1 MNAILDR
8 PLLRLSGGTL
18 TLGSLLAAALII
30 LFAMVLARLTTQA
43 LGRVLRGRGLAD
55 PARFAVSRLAGYA
68 VAVLG
73 TLVAVGSVG
82 FNLDALVA
90 GSAILMVGIGFGL
103 QKVAENFISGLI
115 LLVEQ
120 PVRKGDFVRV
130 GDAFGWIEEIGM
142 RATRVLT
149 RDEVTIIVP
158 NSELVSSQVV
168 NHSTPTPRLR
178 LSVSVGV
185 AYGSDAP
192 KVRDTL
198 LAVARAAS
206 GLLLADPPPEVRF
219 DEFGESSLDFAL
231 LVWISNPADD
241 RRVASE
247 LRFAI
252 ERAFRENGITIPFP
266 QRDLHLKSGFEAVC
280 AAEPRPR

>member
-1 MNAILDR
+1 V
-8 PLLRLSGGTL
+8 
-18 TLGSLLAAALII
+18 
-30 LFAMVLARLTTQA
+30 VLAGLTTRA
-43 LGRVLRGRGLAD
+43 LERVLRGRGLAE
-55 PARFAVSRLAGYA
+55 PARLAVSRLAGYA

-73 TLVAVGSVG
+73 TLVAAGSVG
-82 FNLDALVA
+82 FDLDALVA
-90 GSAILMVGIGFGL
+90 GSAILRVGIGFGL

-130 GDAFGWIEEIGM
+130 GHAFGWIEEIGM

-158 NSELVSSQVV
+158 NSELVTSQVV

-192 KVRDTL
+192 KVRDVL
-198 LAVARAAS
+198 LEVARAS
-206 GLLLADPPPEVRF
+206 DRLLPEPPPDVRF
-219 DEFGESSLDFAL
+219 DAFGESSLDFAL

-247 LRFAI
+247 LRFGI

-266 QRDLHLKSGFEAVC
+266 QRDLHLKTGFEAVR